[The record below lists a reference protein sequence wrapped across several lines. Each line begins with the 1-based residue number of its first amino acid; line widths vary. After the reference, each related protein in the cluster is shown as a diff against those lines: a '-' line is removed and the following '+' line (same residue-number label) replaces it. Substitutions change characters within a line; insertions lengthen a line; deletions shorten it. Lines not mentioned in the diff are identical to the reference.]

1 MPDSP
6 FRLLEGARFTVFTRT
21 TQPRALVANPLDRT
35 GPRLQRDGRE
45 RNFVRVSFQIDR
57 VDMGTFELLTLKD
70 GLRRTAGK
78 GAIRTAF
85 AGGAETMIFVGQCHD
100 GIPPLVSYSENAIV
114 VPDGN
119 THREK
124 KCF

>member
-6 FRLLEGARFTVFTRT
+6 FRLLEGARFTVFART
-21 TQPRALVANPLDRT
+21 TEPQALVAYALDKT
-35 GPRLQRDGRE
+35 GPRRQWDGRE
-45 RNFVRVSFQIDR
+45 RNFARFLFQIDLGET
-57 VDMGTFELLTLKD
+57 GTFELLTLKD

-100 GIPPLVSYSENAIV
+100 SIPPFVTYSEKAIG

-119 THREK
+119 DQREK
-124 KCF
+124 